1 MEENN
6 TAMMGQEL
14 FEHPKKQH
22 KTYGLTALG
31 ELGQRIGDPEAFAED
46 RADADQI
53 AAMEEALEAYP
64 ESALTFDEDAD
75 AWIVGAEEDIEKM
88 FTDREAFLEAL
99 LNDEDPGI

>member
-1 MEENN
+1 
-6 TAMMGQEL
+6 MMGQEL

-31 ELGQRIGDPEAFAED
+31 GLGQRIGDPKAFAED

-75 AWIVGAEEDIEKM
+75 AWIVGAEEDIERM
-88 FTDREAFLEAL
+88 LADRESFVEAL
-99 LNDEDPGI
+99 LNNEDPGI

>member
-1 MEENN
+1 MEANN

-31 ELGQRIGDPEAFAED
+31 ELGQRIGDPADFEGD
-46 RADADQI
+46 RAEADQI
-53 AAMEEALEAYP
+53 SAMEEALEAYP
-64 ESALTFDEDAD
+64 DSAVTFDEDAD

-88 FTDREAFLEAL
+88 FADREAFLEAL

>member
-1 MEENN
+1 
-6 TAMMGQEL
+6 MMGQEL

-53 AAMEEALEAYP
+53 AAMEEALEA
-64 ESALTFDEDAD
+64 ALTFDEDAD